1 MTTRKA
7 HPARTLRE
15 LDRAQRTLDTQRTER
30 VNVASWDMSWDLSV
44 NDGGARVCEL
54 AAASRSLCDQA
65 EDIRA
70 ARLIV
75 LLRRGDVRPQ
85 KDGSV
90 FGTTRSTV
98 QALCSKYPECAHEWA
113 AQVQAMG
120 TTPC

>member
-7 HPARTLRE
+7 YPARTLRE
-15 LDRAQRTLDTQRTER
+15 LDRAQRTLLTQRNER

-54 AAASRSLCDQA
+54 AAASKTLCEQA
-65 EDIRA
+65 GDIQA
-70 ARLIV
+70 ARLLV

-90 FGTTRSTV
+90 FGTTLSTV
-98 QALCSKYPECAHEWA
+98 QALCAKYPECAREWA
-113 AQVQAMG
+113 AQVQAMA

>member
-7 HPARTLRE
+7 HPARNLRD
-15 LDRAQRTLDTQRTER
+15 LDRSQRTLDAQRNEH
-30 VNVASWDMSWDLSV
+30 VNGASWDMSWDLSV
-44 NDGGARVCEL
+44 NDGGARVREL

-65 EDIRA
+65 EDIRS

-85 KDGSV
+85 QDGSV
-90 FGTTRSTV
+90 FGATRSTV
-98 QALCSKYPECAHEWA
+98 QTLCTKYPECAHEWA
-113 AQVQAMG
+113 AQVKAMA